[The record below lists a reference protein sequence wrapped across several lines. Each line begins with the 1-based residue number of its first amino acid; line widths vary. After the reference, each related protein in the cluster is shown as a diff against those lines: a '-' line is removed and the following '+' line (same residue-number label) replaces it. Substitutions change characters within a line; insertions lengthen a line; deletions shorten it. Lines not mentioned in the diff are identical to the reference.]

1 MTFLYQTGHRVCHWV
16 VAVTFLLIVGC
27 GRGEGTRLPRSPPGP
42 SSVVSK
48 SKAPA
53 QQSAFYA
60 DSFSKR
66 PTVPEMTRL
75 GRSLF
80 FDPSLSASGQL
91 ACATCHDPKF
101 AYGPPPK
108 GVLIRTGGKSAVL
121 ESVRAIPSLKY
132 MQNVPPFGEHHYD
145 EAVDESVDQGPTGG
159 HMWDGRADTLHDQ
172 ARLPL
177 FSTSEMANSSSAQIV
192 DKVRRGAH
200 AQCVKSTFGDDV
212 FDSNETAFK
221 AVLMALE
228 VFQQSPREFYP
239 YDSKYDSWLRGKTQ
253 LSAAETR
260 GLQWFNDPHGGNCAN
275 CHPSQI
281 RNGSFPQFTDY
292 GLIALGVPRNATLA
306 ANKEATYFDL
316 GLCGPQRTDL
326 SSKAEYCGLFKAP
339 SLRNVTLR
347 HTFFHNG
354 VFHDLRQV
362 VDFYV
367 ERDSHPAKF
376 YPESRDGHVN
386 KFDDLPSRYQA
397 NVNTESPFGEESA
410 GRGPLP
416 KKKLDD
422 VLAFLSALAD
432 GYQDPNNPTTP
443 PLDPAATQSL
453 SNGC

>member
-1 MTFLYQTGHRVCHWV
+1 MTRVAWVFVFLVM
-16 VAVTFLLIVGC
+16 AGC
-27 GRGEGTRLPRSPPGP
+27 GSRAPTVPPVATVP
-42 SSVVSK
+42 PAAPAPAEPVPAAPAK
-48 SKAPA
+48 SAPPA

-60 DSFSKR
+60 DSFSKQ

-108 GVLIRTGGKSAVL
+108 GVMIAVNGKSVPLVSA
-121 ESVRAIPSLKY
+121 RAIPSLKY
-132 MQNVPPFGEHHYD
+132 LQTTPPFGEHHYD

-177 FSTSEMANSSSAQIV
+177 FSASEMANTSAAAIV
-192 DKVRRGAH
+192 EQVRGGAH
-200 AQCVKSTFGDDV
+200 AQCVKSTFGADV
-212 FDSNETAFK
+212 FDDSRKAFK
-221 AVLMALE
+221 AVLMSLE

-239 YDSKYDSWLRGKTQ
+239 YNSRYDSWLRGHGR
-253 LSAAETR
+253 LSDTETR
-260 GLQWFNDPHGGNCAN
+260 GLKWFNDPHGGNCAN

-281 RNGSFPQFTDY
+281 RNGAFPQFTDY
-292 GLIALGVPRNATLA
+292 GLIALGVPRNAQLP
-306 ANKEATYFDL
+306 ANEDPSYFDL

-326 SSKAEYCGLFKAP
+326 KDHAQYCGLFKAP

-367 ERDSHPAKF
+367 ERDSHPDKF
-376 YPESRDGHVN
+376 YPKGQTFN
-386 KFDDLPSRYQA
+386 DLPAQYHG
-397 NVNTESPFGEESA
+397 NINTESPFGEESA

-416 KKKLDD
+416 KKQLDD
-422 VLAFLSALAD
+422 VMAFLATLTD
-432 GYQDPNNPTTP
+432 GFQDGTSPSVS
-443 PLDPAATQSL
+443 DPAATQRSV
-453 SNGC
+453 NGC

>member
-1 MTFLYQTGHRVCHWV
+1 MTFLYQKGHTASLSAVAALLLFLAGCEPKEGAPPA
-16 VAVTFLLIVGC
+16 VAVA
-27 GRGEGTRLPRSPPGP
+27 PPP
-42 SSVVSK
+42 PTAAK
-48 SKAPA
+48 SHPPA

-80 FDPSLSASGQL
+80 FDPLLSASGQL

-108 GVLIRTGGKSAVL
+108 GVTTHVDGKSVPLVIA
-121 ESVRAIPSLKY
+121 RAIPSLKY
-132 MQNVPPFGEHHYD
+132 LQTVPPFGEHHYD

-177 FSTSEMANSSSAQIV
+177 FSASEMANTSAEQIV
-192 DKVRRGAH
+192 AGVRRGAH

-212 FDSNETAFK
+212 FDDNEKAFK

-239 YDSKYDSWLRGKTQ
+239 YDSKYDSWLRGKAQ
-253 LSAAETR
+253 LSEAETR
-260 GLQWFNDPHGGNCAN
+260 GLKWFNDPHGGNCAN

-281 RNGSFPQFTDY
+281 RNGSFPQFTDF
-292 GLIALGVPRNATLA
+292 GLIALGVPRNPALA
-306 ANKEATYFDL
+306 ANKDSSYFDL

-326 SSKAEYCGLFKAP
+326 KDKGEYCGLFKAP

-354 VFHDLRQV
+354 VYRDLREV

-367 ERDSHPAKF
+367 ERDSHPEKF
-376 YPESRDGHVN
+376 YPKSKDGQVN
-386 KFDDLPSRYQA
+386 KFDDLPAQYHN
-397 NVNTESPFGEESA
+397 NVNTDSPFGEESA

-416 KKKLDD
+416 KKQLDD
-422 VLAFLSALAD
+422 VMAFLATLTD
-432 GYQDPNNPTTP
+432 GYQDPKNPQP
-443 PLDPAATQSL
+443 PASDPTCSGGGAGAD
-453 SNGC
+453 